1 MGADP
6 RDCRPD
12 NDLANTMGLL
22 PSSDTWLAINR
33 HIPERVRVVMS
44 RQHAKVFSRVLA
56 ESVDKYERAFGEIV
70 LEATEDKNLVKLLR
84 SFSHDPSSGLAEVLF
99 RWTVFAGNM
108 LAKLS

>member
-1 MGADP
+1 MLFAAQSSP
-6 RDCRPD
+6 
-12 NDLANTMGLL
+12 AGLTT
-22 PSSDTWLAINR
+22 PWLAINR

-108 LAKLS
+108 LAELS